1 MRTEL
6 FADPYSGREILL
18 VEDGDRRVGVSYDPR
33 RTDPPVPF
41 AGDCPHCL
49 GGRLREIPPHERREV
64 ALLLSRRESRD
75 GRTRVCRYVI
85 PTNSQR
91 SMGLVIRQAGRALR
105 ASVTK
110 QSPRSTLL
118 LVKEPTT
125 AARVISGDPHAFQ
138 SPVLWRCLKFLFSR
152 REASREYAL
161 ACLRPLLGR
170 SLKRKPGGRYLRCK
184 EIDWDAVVDE
194 ARRP

>member
-18 VEDGDRRVGVSYDPR
+18 VKDGDRHVGVSYDPR

-49 GGRLREIPPHERREV
+49 RGRLWEIPPHERREV
-64 ALLLSRRESRD
+64 ALLLSCREVRR
-75 GRTRVCRYVI
+75 GRTTSHHLEI

-91 SMGLVIRQAGRALR
+91 SMGLVLRQRGRFLH

-110 QSPRSTLL
+110 RSPRAILL

-125 AARVISGDPHAFQ
+125 AAQVISGDPHAFQ

-152 REASREYAL
+152 RGASREDAL
-161 ACLRPLLGR
+161 ACLRPLLGPPR
-170 SLKRKPGGRYLRCK
+170 KRKPGGRYLRCK
-184 EIDWDAVVDE
+184 EIDWDAVMSE
-194 ARRP
+194 AR